1 MRRWVS
7 IIVGLLI
14 LVYAVPV
21 CATDPESALVEE
33 RTKLLQTILRLAT
46 ELNETDRRLRE
57 MTRLYEGAEADVD
70 ALREEATSLRAK
82 LDEALKL
89 YADAEADVTR
99 LREMTERLTQELE
112 SRDATLAAYRAEG
125 SAKAW
130 LAFFAGLL
138 GGAAGK
144 LLLEQLGK

>member
-1 MRRWVS
+1 
-7 IIVGLLI
+7 
-14 LVYAVPV
+14 V

-46 ELNETDRRLRE
+46 ELNETDRRFAE
-57 MTRLYEGAEADVD
+57 MTRLYEGAERDVD
-70 ALREEATSLRAK
+70 ALREEVATLREGLHA
-82 LDEALKL
+82 ALAL

-112 SRDATLAAYRAEG
+112 SRDATLATYRAEG

-138 GGAAGK
+138 GGVAGK

>member
-21 CATDPESALVEE
+21 CATNPESALVEE
-33 RTKLLQTILRLAT
+33 RTKLLQTILRLAV
-46 ELNETDRRLRE
+46 ELNETDRRLAE

-70 ALREEATSLRAK
+70 ALREEATSLKAK
-82 LDEALKL
+82 LDEALRL

-112 SRDATLAAYRAEG
+112 SRDATLATYRAEG

-138 GGAAGK
+138 GGVAGK